1 MVGGRRKVAILLHV
15 TGIVAFSASFPNQ
28 TAQPEEVRVARVS
41 LRADRV
47 DLAVRQAFAARLANP
62 TDATVQCLLGDIAFR
77 KADFDAAESFYRV
90 AISLDPA
97 CPRAIWGLGR
107 IEELNFRRGAA
118 RDYFATAFRLDPR
131 DPQIIRSY
139 ASVIPNRD
147 SQTILLKNYLA
158 VGSDAPDDLES
169 ALGRIHLYQ
178 QLRSR
183 EIGILAS
190 SYRPYALPMTPYY
203 PVSTRPAGMLLRVSI
218 NGGSPLRLIFD
229 TGAGG
234 VLIRSKAA
242 EKLGLEFLGAS
253 LVRGLGAREPTRA
266 RVALAHSLKID
277 DLSMRNCL
285 IEVSDSTPAGDADG
299 IIGAILFQRFL
310 VRFNAGEKL
319 LELLPF
325 PSGEVDGF
333 TPEWPWIGRDRV
345 VAAGMERFEPV
356 RRLGHLL
363 LVRAGVNKKKF
374 GHFLLD
380 TGASFSSL
388 SYDIAG
394 GRGVPRRAMP
404 IYGLSGRIDANR
416 ISPVQFHFAREPIVD
431 GDVLALDFR
440 EVSRR
445 EGVEI
450 SGLIGYPALSRGVLT
465 IDYRDGLI
473 DIADRK

>member
-1 MVGGRRKVAILLHV
+1 MVRGRRKVAILLHV
-15 TGIVAFSASFPNQ
+15 TGMVAFSASAPNQ
-28 TAQPEEVRVARVS
+28 TTQPEDVQAARAS

-47 DLAVRQAFAARLANP
+47 DLAVRQALTARLANP
-62 TDATVQCLLGDIAFR
+62 TSTAVQCLLGDIAFR
-77 KADFDAAESFYRV
+77 KAEFDTAESFYRA
-90 AISLDPA
+90 AISVDPTCA
-97 CPRAIWGLGR
+97 RAIWGLGR
-107 IEELNFRRGAA
+107 LEDLNFRRGAA
-118 RDYFATAFRLDPR
+118 RDRFAMAFGLDPH

-139 ASVIPNRD
+139 SSVIPNRD
-147 SQTILLKNYLA
+147 AQTILLKNYIA
-158 VGSDAPDDLES
+158 VGSDMPDDLES
-169 ALGRIHLYQ
+169 ALGRIHMHQ

-190 SYRPYALPMTPYY
+190 PYRPYALPMTPFY
-203 PVSTRPAGMLLRVSI
+203 PASSRPAGMLLRVSV

-242 EKLGLEFLGAS
+242 DKLGLEFLSAS

-266 RVALAHSLKID
+266 RVALAQSLRID
-277 DLSMRNCL
+277 DFNMRNCL
-285 IEVSDSTPAGDADG
+285 IEVSDSAPAGDADG

-310 VRFNAGEKL
+310 VRFNAAEKV

-325 PSGEVDGF
+325 PSEEVDGF
-333 TPEWPWIGRDRV
+333 APEWPWIGRDRV
-345 VAAGMERFEPV
+345 VAQGMERFEPV
-356 RRLGHLL
+356 HRLGHLL
-363 LVRAGVNKKKF
+363 LVKAGVNKKRF
-374 GHFLLD
+374 GHFILD

-388 SYDIAG
+388 SYDFA
-394 GRGVPRRAMP
+394 RGHGASSGTMP
-404 IYGLSGRIDANR
+404 IYGLSGRMDANR

-431 GDVLALDFR
+431 GDVIALDLR

>member
-1 MVGGRRKVAILLHV
+1 MARGRRKVAILLHV
-15 TGIVAFSASFPNQ
+15 TGIVAFSASATNQ
-28 TAQPEEVRVARVS
+28 FAPPESVRVARAA

-47 DLAVRQAFAARLANP
+47 DLAMRQALAARLADPSNG
-62 TDATVQCLLGDIAFR
+62 AAQSLLGDIAYR
-77 KADFDAAESFYRV
+77 KADFDAAESFYRAAV
-90 AISLDPA
+90 SVDPA
-97 CPRAIWGLGR
+97 CARAIWGLGR

-139 ASVIPNRD
+139 GSVIPNRD
-147 SQTILLKNYLA
+147 SQTILLKNYIA

-169 ALGRIHLYQ
+169 ALGRIHLHQ

-183 EIGILAS
+183 EIGILAGP
-190 SYRPYALPMTPYY
+190 YRRYALPMTPHY
-203 PVSTRPAGMLLRVSI
+203 PVSAHPAGMLLKVSI

-234 VLIRSKAA
+234 ILIRSKAA
-242 EKLGLEFLGAS
+242 EKLGLEFLSAS

-266 RVALAHSLKID
+266 RVALAQSLKID

-285 IEVSDSTPAGDADG
+285 IEVSDSAPVGDADG

-310 VRFNAGEKL
+310 IRFNAGEKL

-325 PSGEVDGF
+325 PSEEVDSF
-333 TPEWPWIGRDRV
+333 TQEWPWIGRDRV
-345 VAAGMERFEPV
+345 VTAGMERFEPL

-363 LVRAGVNKKKF
+363 LVRAGVNGKRF
-374 GHFLLD
+374 GHFILD

-394 GRGVPRRAMP
+394 RQAASHRDLP
-404 IYGLSGRIDANR
+404 IYGLNGRVDANR

-431 GDVLALDFR
+431 SDVIALDLR

-465 IDYRDGLI
+465 INYRDGLI